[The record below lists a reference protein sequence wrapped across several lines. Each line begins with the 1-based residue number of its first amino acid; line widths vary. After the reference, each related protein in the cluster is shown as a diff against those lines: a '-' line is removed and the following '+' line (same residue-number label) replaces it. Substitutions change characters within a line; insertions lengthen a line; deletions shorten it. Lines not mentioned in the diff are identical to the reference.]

1 MWGQQRGK
9 DNIFMQLIESLHN
22 STLSVLAGILARM
35 KRCETFRKTDRCSG
49 GDEGNRTPVQKRCP
63 KDFSERSRCF
73 KSQTAIVQR
82 QTTLSQLKESY
93 LTYLSK

>member
-1 MWGQQRGK
+1 
-9 DNIFMQLIESLHN
+9 MQLIETPHN
-22 STLSVLAGILARM
+22 STYSVLAGIFASL
-35 KRCETFRKTDRCSG
+35 KHCETFRKTDQACG